1 MKKEKRKR
9 WNGRRKVGEAIFFG
23 YIIYEQ
29 VDHFQTFIIN
39 FYLPATLDSGN
50 HTMAFVI
57 QRLWLFIYCKNA
69 ISLSLMLQF

>member
-1 MKKEKRKR
+1 MKKEKRKP

-39 FYLPATLDSGN
+39 FYL
-50 HTMAFVI
+50 HIF
-57 QRLWLFIYCKNA
+57 
-69 ISLSLMLQF
+69 